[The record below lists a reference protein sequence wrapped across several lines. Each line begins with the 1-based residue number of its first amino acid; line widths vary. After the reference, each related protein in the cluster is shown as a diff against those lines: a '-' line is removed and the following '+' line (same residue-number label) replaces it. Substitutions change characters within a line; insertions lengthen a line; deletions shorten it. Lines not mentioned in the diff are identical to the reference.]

1 VDQADQLIDG
11 ATLFVWDA
19 DGMPPIGNW
28 IVVLWRSLQADVSL
42 GAVSIPLL
50 VERNSDSLRASYLA
64 WIYELGERKVHG
76 QSLADYLQV
85 RPGFSFWW
93 MSLLAEKCSYSK
105 SPQIADAIRFMA
117 LVQWVGGHSPAKV
130 VLVSANRAL
139 VKCVRLWCAGLGLA
153 FEWRQMSVK
162 PVKMPWIRRIYELL
176 PHPLRALIWLAR
188 HLHQSW
194 PLRRVGLSEWRA
206 SKGRVTFM
214 SYLFNLSPD
223 SLKSGRFE
231 SSYWAHLPKELLR
244 EGIGTN
250 WLHWYVKDSLL
261 PCERLAAKAL
271 RQFNV
276 AAGGEQ
282 VHVTLNTFLEVRVVI
297 KTLSDAGRMAWKVR
311 LIPGKFFEPSHKGV
325 NLWPLFEEEWRE
337 SSFGLAAINNAL
349 ALSLLESALQLLPK
363 QCAGIYLQENQ
374 GWEFAFVHAWKS
386 AGHGQLIGVPHSTV
400 RYWDLRYFF
409 DRRSYDRSGIAALPM
424 PDLVALNGKAA
435 RESYSRGNYPMD
447 KTRDVEALRYLH
459 LEKISVKADEIH
471 QPGNPFMK
479 ILVLGDYLSRNTHLQ
494 MSLLEEAML
503 RLPGNVIVTVK
514 PHPACPIQSENYP
527 MLRMD
532 LTKEP
537 ISQLLTGCS
546 VAYTS
551 AGTSAAADVYCAGV
565 PVVSVFDPN
574 TLNQSP
580 LRDRNDVFF
589 VSNAEGLASALLVAM
604 TTTRPDSRSQDFFQ
618 LDSRLPR
625 WRALLKSTLA

>member
-1 VDQADQLIDG
+1 MDQATQLIDG
-11 ATLFVWDA
+11 ATLYVWDA
-19 DGMPPIGNW
+19 DEKPPNGNW
-28 IVVLWRSLQADVSL
+28 IVVLWRSVQEDVSP
-42 GAVSIPLL
+42 GAVSIPML

-76 QSLADYLQV
+76 QSLVDYLQV

-117 LVQWVGGHSPAKV
+117 LVQWVGSHSPAKV

-139 VKCVRLWCAGLGLA
+139 VKCVRSWCAGLGLA
-153 FEWRQMSVK
+153 FEWRQISVK
-162 PVKMPWIRRIYELL
+162 QVKLPWIRRIYELL
-176 PHPLRALIWLAR
+176 PHPLRALIWLVR
-188 HLHQSW
+188 HLHRSW
-194 PLRRVGLSEWRA
+194 PLRGVGLSEWRG
-206 SKGRVTFM
+206 SKGRLTFM

-231 SSYWAHLPKELLR
+231 SSYWAHLPKELQR

-250 WLHWYVKDSLL
+250 WLHRYVKDSLL

-282 VHVTLNTFLEVRVVI
+282 VHVTLNTFLEARVVI
-297 KTLSDAGRMAWKVR
+297 KTLRDAGRMAWKFR
-311 LIPGKFFEPSHKGV
+311 RIPGKIFEPSHNGV
-325 NLWPLFEEEWRE
+325 NLWPLFEEEWRD
-337 SSFGLAAINNAL
+337 SSFGLTAMNNAL
-349 ALSLLESALQLLPK
+349 ALSLIEYALQLLPK

-435 RESYSRGNYPMD
+435 RESYTMGDYPMD
-447 KTRDVEALRYLH
+447 KTSEVEALRYLY
-459 LEKISVKADEIH
+459 LEEVATKEDEMHRPENRCI
-471 QPGNPFMK
+471 K
-479 ILVLGDYLSRNTHLQ
+479 ILVLGDYLSRNTHHQ
-494 MSLLEEAML
+494 MSLLWQAML
-503 RLPGNVIVTVK
+503 RLPDSAIVTVK
-514 PHPACPIQSENYP
+514 PHPACPIQPANYP
-527 MLRMD
+527 GLRME

-537 ISQLLTGCS
+537 ISQLLARCN

-551 AGTSAAADVYCAGV
+551 AGTSAAADLYCAGI
-565 PVVSVFDPN
+565 PVVSVFDAG

-580 LRDRNDVFF
+580 LRGRKDVFF
-589 VSNAEGLASALLVAM
+589 VSNAEGLATALLAAL
-604 TTTRPDSRSQDFFQ
+604 TTPSSELRSQDFFQ

-625 WRALLKSTLA
+625 WRALLMSTAA